1 MKQKQTYIIAEIAQ
15 GFEGDINLCKR
26 FIKLAKAVGAN
37 AVKFQIFRAEEI
49 CTCDYKYYDL
59 FRSLEIDPAVWTEM
73 IDFAVENGLDFFVD
87 ISGLKTL
94 SWIEKAKITGYK
106 IHSTDLKNYELL
118 NALKD
123 KNTTIILSAGGGI
136 VEELEK
142 AIKLLGKNKI
152 IIMSGFQAEPNLHSD
167 VELDKIEYLK
177 TKFNVEVGY
186 ADHLD
191 ANEPL
196 ATVLPAMAVLK
207 GASYIEKHLTI
218 DRNNLQLEDYVS
230 ALNPDEYIKMI
241 SFIRN
246 VEAFSVTGNT
256 FPLSE
261 REQTYRK
268 NTKKVVLAK
277 CEIKAGQVISA
288 HDLMMLRTGKT
299 FEKIIDIETVIGKTA
314 VNNIAAEAVITEEL
328 IK

>member
-1 MKQKQTYIIAEIAQ
+1 MKKTYIIAEIAQ

-26 FIKLAKAVGAN
+26 FIKLAKSVGAD

-49 CTCDYKYYDL
+49 CTTDYKYYDL
-59 FRSLEIDPAVWTEM
+59 FRSLEISPEIWTEM
-73 IDFAVENGLDFFVD
+73 ISFAVETGLDFYVD

-94 SWIEKAKITGYK
+94 SWIEKTKIKGYK
-106 IHSTDLKNYELL
+106 VHSTDLKNYELL

-123 KNTTIILSAGGGI
+123 KNSTIILSAGGGI

-142 AIKLLGKNKI
+142 AIKILGKNKI

-167 VELDKIEYLK
+167 VELDKLQYLK
-177 TKFNVEVGY
+177 NKFNVEVGY

-196 ATVLPAMAVLK
+196 AVVLPAMAVLK
-207 GASYIEKHLTI
+207 GATYIEKHLTI
-218 DRNNLQLEDYVS
+218 DRNHLQLEDYVS
-230 ALNPDEYIKMI
+230 ALNPDEYVKMI

-246 VEAFSVTGNT
+246 VESFSHTGDQ
-256 FPLSE
+256 FPLSD

-277 CEIKAGQVISA
+277 RAIKKGQVISSS
-288 HDLMMLRTGKT
+288 DLMMLRTGKT
-299 FEKIIDIETVIGKTA
+299 FDKIIDIEVVIGKSAKTD
-314 VNNIAAEAVITEEL
+314 IAAEAVITEDL
-328 IK
+328 LN